1 MNLIYFMNLILLLI
15 IQDYFE
21 CIFKKRNK
29 TITNNHPVRIYV
41 NRIKN
46 RIVFKIKKG
55 YKLELLSKETMKLLE
70 STKQVTDEENNSENV
85 PKLESV
91 EVVLMHCNVVKN
103 DYQQGSKVIFT
114 FVPNKQIGQLV
125 NISLRSLIMVNTI
138 NTQR

>member
-1 MNLIYFMNLILLLI
+1 MNLIYLMNLIQLLI

-21 CIFKKRNK
+21 YIFKKRNE
-29 TITNNHPVRIYV
+29 TITNNHPVQIYV

-46 RIVFKIKKG
+46 RIVFKIKTG

-114 FVPNKQIGQLV
+114 FVPNKQIAQLV

>member
-1 MNLIYFMNLILLLI
+1 MNLIYLMNLIQLLI

-21 CIFKKRNK
+21 YIFKKRNE
-29 TITNNHPVRIYV
+29 TITNNHPVQIYV

-46 RIVFKIKKG
+46 RIVFKIKTG

>member
-1 MNLIYFMNLILLLI
+1 MNLIYLMNLIQLLI

-21 CIFKKRNK
+21 YIFKKRNE
-29 TITNNHPVRIYV
+29 TITNNHPVQIYV

-46 RIVFKIKKG
+46 RIVFKIKTG
-55 YKLELLSKETMKLLE
+55 YKLEFLSKETMKLLE

-114 FVPNKQIGQLV
+114 FVPNKQIRQLV

-138 NTQR
+138 NTQK